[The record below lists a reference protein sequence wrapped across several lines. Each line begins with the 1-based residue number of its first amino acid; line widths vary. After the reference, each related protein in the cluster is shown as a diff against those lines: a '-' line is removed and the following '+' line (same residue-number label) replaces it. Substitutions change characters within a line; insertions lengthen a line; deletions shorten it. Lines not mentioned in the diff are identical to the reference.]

1 LPPSDDS
8 TTAFNLVRL
17 RRALREGRVA
27 EVLPELVKTLS

>member
-1 LPPSDDS
+1 M
-8 TTAFNLVRL
+8 AFNLVRI